1 MILGGLRVGLMLLA
15 AAGLVHLL
23 LRLWLR
29 SRQRARLE
37 RRWAAEDL
45 LGDREGWIAREMRL
59 HDRGLKWR
67 LLWLI
72 YLLPVLAVAA
82 IIHFVNE

>member
-1 MILGGLRVGLMLLA
+1 MILGGLRLALMLLA
-15 AAGLVHLL
+15 ATGLVHLM

-37 RRWAAEDL
+37 RRWIAEDL
-45 LGDREGWIAREMRL
+45 LGDREGWIAQEMRA

-72 YLLPVLAVAA
+72 YLLPVLVVVA